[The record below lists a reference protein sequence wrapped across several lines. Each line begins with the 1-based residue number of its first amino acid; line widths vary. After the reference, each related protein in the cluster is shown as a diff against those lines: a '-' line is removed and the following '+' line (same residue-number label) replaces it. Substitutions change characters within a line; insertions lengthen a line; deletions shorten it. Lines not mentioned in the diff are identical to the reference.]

1 MLTVLFAYSID
12 FKDVIEKLGPQQIV
26 ESINAT
32 VNAFDRCS
40 ERFDVFK
47 VETKADS
54 SYMVVAG
61 IQDRSAPAP
70 RRGST
75 TVSRLRACSYA
86 STTRFS
92 YVHVRRIVF
101 SQFNTNELIRTRL
114 SMFEHDDLTFD
125 KINNC
130 S

>member
-12 FKDVIEKLGPQQIV
+12 FKEVVQKLEPQQIV

-61 IQDRSAPAP
+61 IQDRSAPMP
-70 RRGST
+70 RRNST
-75 TVSRLRACSYA
+75 TVQLFSSAELRRTFVSIECLNDVQRHISRG
-86 STTRFS
+86 TG
-92 YVHVRRIVF
+92 
-101 SQFNTNELIRTRL
+101 
-114 SMFEHDDLTFD
+114 
-125 KINNC
+125 K
-130 S
+130 